1 MITLAPTASAV
12 IDPDLRDVLE
22 AIAAHD
28 FERPCRR
35 CGSMLRWA
43 LAEGLAV
50 RGAPD
55 EPLFLI
61 TAEGEQV
68 IA

>member
-1 MITLAPTASAV
+1 MITLVPT
-12 IDPDLRDVLE
+12 IDPDLRDVIE

-43 LAEGLAV
+43 LAEGLVV
-50 RGAPD
+50 RGGPD
-55 EPLFLI
+55 EPMFSI